1 MSLRTRMAGGTTGG
15 AGEDPPPSS
24 GAAVEREQ
32 FGEALHALADAVI
45 VVDADGVELL
55 RNDAAERFRDG
66 RHSDALAEEQ
76 INELLTR
83 ARQGQSGERELQLF
97 GPPREVLF
105 LRSQPLLADGA
116 ILGAVVFIRDI
127 SETRRKE
134 AVRRD
139 FVANVSHELK
149 TPIGAL
155 ALLAETMAGSGDEV
169 VVRQLAERVSREAD
183 RLGRIIDDLLNL
195 SLIEAQESPS
205 REPVPISVLI
215 AEAVDA
221 VRPAADALGIPLH
234 VSPNLPDAA
243 VPCDRRQVL
252 SALTNL
258 LDNAIKYSES
268 PSAVEIGATASDGMV
283 TITVTDHGPGHPVA
297 RPRADLRAVLP
308 GRPGPQPGDGRHRPR
323 PVHRPPRRPGARRR
337 RHGRVARG
345 RGLDVPAAARAG
357 RQRRWLARR
366 LPVRR
371 AALMA
376 DPQLILVVDDEQSYR
391 DALTV
396 ALEREGFAVETAA
409 DGVEALERFDAVQPA
424 LVLLD
429 VMLPRVSGVD
439 VCRQIRTRSRVPI
452 IMVTA
457 RNAEID
463 AVVGLE
469 VGADD
474 YVTKPFRLRELI
486 ARVRAALRRVP
497 VGAESSSGPDDVI
510 EIGDVRLDV
519 ARHEVS
525 VRGDLVAL
533 PLKEF
538 ELLEL
543 LLANAGRVLTR
554 DVLIDRIWGPNYFG
568 DTKTLDVHVKRLRTK
583 VEEDPGH
590 PTHIV
595 TVRGVGYRFEKP
607 RVTAS

>member
-1 MSLRTRMAGGTTGG
+1 
-15 AGEDPPPSS
+15 
-24 GAAVEREQ
+24 
-32 FGEALHALADAVI
+32 
-45 VVDADGVELL
+45 
-55 RNDAAERFRDG
+55 
-66 RHSDALAEEQ
+66 
-76 INELLTR
+76 
-83 ARQGQSGERELQLF
+83 
-97 GPPREVLF
+97 
-105 LRSQPLLADGA
+105 
-116 ILGAVVFIRDI
+116 
-127 SETRRKE
+127 
-134 AVRRD
+134 
-139 FVANVSHELK
+139 
-149 TPIGAL
+149 
-155 ALLAETMAGSGDEV
+155 
-169 VVRQLAERVSREAD
+169 
-183 RLGRIIDDLLNL
+183 
-195 SLIEAQESPS
+195 
-205 REPVPISVLI
+205 
-215 AEAVDA
+215 
-221 VRPAADALGIPLH
+221 
-234 VSPNLPDAA
+234 
-243 VPCDRRQVL
+243 
-252 SALTNL
+252 
-258 LDNAIKYSES
+258 
-268 PSAVEIGATASDGMV
+268 
-283 TITVTDHGPGHPVA
+283 
-297 RPRADLRAVLP
+297 
-308 GRPGPQPGDGRHRPR
+308 
-323 PVHRPPRRPGARRR
+323 
-337 RHGRVARG
+337 
-345 RGLDVPAAARAG
+345 
-357 RQRRWLARR
+357 
-366 LPVRR
+366 
-371 AALMA
+371 MA
-376 DPQLILVVDDEQSYR
+376 DPPLVLVVDDEQSYR

-497 VGAESSSGPDDVI
+497 VGGEPNGADHDVI

-519 ARHEVS
+519 ARHEVL

-583 VEEDPGH
+583 VEEDPGA
-590 PTHIV
+590 PTRIV

-607 RVTAS
+607 RVAAG